1 MASSLQ
7 LLPYPKGW
15 LKRFFRLPILL
26 FRLGLSV
33 TLDRV
38 PIMILTTRGRRTG
51 QARFAALEYRQHGTK
66 VYVISGWGERPQWY
80 QNLQHDPESTV
91 ALGQKTYRAK
101 ATVIDNPSEKARA
114 LYMFRNRIKF
124 LSNPYLTPLDEAL
137 NRSLREMQHLAR
149 QYTVIKFDLQDGA
162 PDLPTVQP
170 DLVWVWP
177 LAALFTA
184 FVAYLNANRTTRK
197 RAPHA

>member
-1 MASSLQ
+1 MSSSLQ

-38 PIMILTTRGRRTG
+38 PIMILTTRGRRSR
-51 QARFAALEYRQHGTK
+51 QARFAALEYRRHGTK
-66 VYVISGWGERPQWY
+66 LYVISGWGERPQWY
-80 QNLQHDPESTV
+80 QNLQHDPESTL

-114 LYMFRNRIKF
+114 LYMFRNRVKF
-124 LSNPYLTPLDEAL
+124 LSNPYLITVDEAL
-137 NRSLREMQHLAR
+137 NRNLREMQQLA
-149 QYTVIKFDLQDGA
+149 QEYTVVKFELQEGL
-162 PDLPTVQP
+162 PDLPTVAP

-177 LAALFTA
+177 LAALMTSASA
-184 FVAYLNANRTTRK
+184 FVLARLLNRK
-197 RAPHA
+197 RV

>member
-1 MASSLQ
+1 MSNSLQ

-38 PIMILTTRGRRTG
+38 PIMILTTRGRRSG

-80 QNLQHDPESTV
+80 QNLQHDSESTI

-101 ATVIDNPSEKARA
+101 ATVLENPSEKARA
-114 LYMFRNRIKF
+114 LYMFRNRVKF
-124 LSNPYLTPLDEAL
+124 LSNPYLTPVDEAL
-137 NRSLREMQHLAR
+137 NRNLREMQQLAR
-149 QYTVIKFDLQDGA
+149 AYTVVKFDLQEGA

-177 LAALFTA
+177 LAALVTA
-184 FVAYLNANRTTRK
+184 LTAYLSAQWVTRK
-197 RAPHA
+197 RARHD

>member
-197 RAPHA
+197 REPHA